1 MLHPCLAAD
10 FFIFIM
16 MTKDEI
22 AAVAKELSV
31 ILDIDS
37 KFNILGERLQN
48 VESSLKKLT
57 RRVRDIESDQRT
69 TQAIGRLV
77 QDAGLSFKDTRI
89 PYPLQGNAAI
99 EDIKDY
105 Y

>member
-1 MLHPCLAAD
+1 MESLLADNNNKLQAE
-10 FFIFIM
+10 F
-16 MTKDEI
+16 
-22 AAVAKELSV
+22 VAIEC
-31 ILDIDS
+31 
-37 KFNILGERLQN
+37 NIRHSFEERLQGLEN
-48 VESSLKKLT
+48 NIKNSIRSLT

-69 TQAIGRLV
+69 TQAIGRAVLDSGV
-77 QDAGLSFKDTRI
+77 SFKDTRI